1 MSLNLVCEHLLSANG
16 LTHQDLFA
24 ILGQLT
30 ERRLDYSDLYFQSS
44 YHESWVLEDRII
56 KDGSYNIDQ
65 GVGVRA
71 VSGEKTGFAYADQ
84 ISKLALE
91 QSALAART
99 IVRDAGDGRVQTL
112 GAVEH
117 RALYT
122 SIDPLQSM
130 SREEKLD
137 ILRRVDG
144 VARAAD
150 KRVQE
155 VSASLTGV
163 YELIL
168 VAATDGTLAA
178 DVRPLVRLS
187 VSVQVEEDGK
197 RERGASGGG
206 GRFGYEYFLGDEDG
220 DVRADAWAKEAVRMA
235 LVNLS
240 AVAAPAGT
248 LPVVLGAGWPGVLL
262 HEAVGHGLEGD
273 FNRRGTSVFSGHI
286 GELVASEL
294 CTVVDDGTIADRRGS
309 VSIDDEGVPGQYNTL
324 IENGVLKGYMQD
336 KLNARLMGVAP
347 TGNGRRESYAHLP
360 MPRMTNTYMLAGKS
374 TPQEIIESVE
384 YGIYAPNFGGGQVDI
399 TSGKFVF
406 STSEAYG
413 GGAGKGDFP
422 HVRACHDRIANV
434 RGTPRHR
441 VQNAIRHARFFCQ
454 LQQGKGAKRRI
465 ICRFN
470 DASAAHRQCR
480 AEFAGKH
487 RHREVPRGDRRH
499 HANRF
504 ARRQNARSWLRWRN
518 DLTVGTFRLLRK
530 PLNKAGGVFHFA
542 LSFFQRFPLLG
553 SH

>member
-1 MSLNLVCEHLLSANG
+1 MR
-16 LTHQDLFA
+16 A
-24 ILGQLT
+24 I
-30 ERRLDYSDLYFQSS
+30 
-44 YHESWVLEDRII
+44 
-56 KDGSYNIDQ
+56 N
-65 GVGVRA
+65 
-71 VSGEKTGFAYADQ
+71 GEKTGFAYADQ
-84 ISKLALE
+84 ISLQALE
-91 QSALAART
+91 QSAQAART
-99 IVRDAGDGRVQTL
+99 IVRDSGDGKVKTL

-117 RALYT
+117 PMLYT
-122 SIDPLQSM
+122 AIDPLQSM

-137 ILRRVDG
+137 ILRRVDKA
-144 VARAAD
+144 AREAD

-155 VSASLTGV
+155 VTASLTGV

-197 RERGASGGG
+197 RERGSSGGG
-206 GRFGYEYFLGDEDG
+206 GRFGYDFFLGDLDG
-220 DVRADAWAKEAVRMA
+220 EVRADAWAKEAVRMA

-309 VSIDDEGVPGQYNTL
+309 VAIDDEGTPGQYNVL
-324 IENGVLKGYMQD
+324 IENGILKGYMQD
-336 KLNARLMGVAP
+336 KLNARLMGVSP

-374 TPQEIIESVE
+374 TPQELIESVE

-406 STSEAYG
+406 STSEAYLIEN
-413 GGAGKGDFP
+413 GKVTKP
-422 HVRACHDRIANV
+422 V
-434 RGTPRHR
+434 
-441 VQNAIRHARFFCQ
+441 
-454 LQQGKGAKRRI
+454 KGATLI
-465 ICRFN
+465 GSGIEAMQQISMVGN
-470 DASAAHRQCR
+470 DLKLDNGVGVC
-480 AEFAGKH
+480 GK
-487 RHREVPRGDRRH
+487 EGQSLPVGVGQPTLKVD
-499 HANRF
+499 N
-504 ARRQNARSWLRWRN
+504 
-518 DLTVGTFRLLRK
+518 LTVGGT
-530 PLNKAGGVFHFA
+530 A
-542 LSFFQRFPLLG
+542 
-553 SH
+553 